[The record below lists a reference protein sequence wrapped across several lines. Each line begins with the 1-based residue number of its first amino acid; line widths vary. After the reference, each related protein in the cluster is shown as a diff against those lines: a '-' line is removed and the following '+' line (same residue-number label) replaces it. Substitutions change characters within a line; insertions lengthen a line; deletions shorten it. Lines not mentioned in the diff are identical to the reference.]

1 MIENRALTLDAYV
14 AIFRRRL
21 KIFLIAAIVAPLAGF
36 LISFAFTPKY
46 TSQALIL
53 VQGQKVP
60 DGYVGSA
67 VTEDLSQRV
76 VTIKQNVLSR
86 NRLQPMIERLGL
98 AKAGKEL
105 DDAVDDIQRNSNV
118 RVVITDLSLTGGGT
132 RNKSGQPA
140 SNMPAFYVT
149 YTARS
154 PRKAQ
159 QVCIELTSMLLQEKL
174 KSRAQVVQSSTEL
187 LNRQLEDAKRNLDDQ
202 DSKLATF
209 KKQYLGQL
217 PGDTDNNTKVLTAL
231 NSQLEATT
239 QAINRAQQDKAYTE
253 SLLAQ
258 QLASRNSSQTAS
270 DRAPQ
275 NAAAEMKAN
284 ANEPPEIRQLRL
296 QVRQYQEVIAAASR
310 EQKRVQAEINLHQGR
325 IALSPGLEEQYKQLT
340 RDYDTAQKSYQDLL
354 ARKSAPEMATGM
366 ERQEEAERMTLL
378 DPANLP
384 DAPTFPK
391 RSLFAGGGL
400 AGGLA
405 LGLGLALWMEMREK
419 AIRTE
424 QDVESALQMPT
435 LVSVPWLGS
444 AAAQGNGKRM
454 WSRSPAGNVDK
465 KDKQTI
471 EV

>member
-60 DGYVGSA
+60 DGYVQPA

-118 RVVITDLSLTGGGT
+118 RVVITDLSLTAGGT
-132 RNKSGQPA
+132 RKKSGQPA

-187 LNRQLEDAKRNLDDQ
+187 LNRQLENAKRNLDDQ

-231 NSQLEATT
+231 NSQLESTT

-284 ANEPPEIRQLRL
+284 VNEPPEIRQLRL

-340 RDYDTAQKSYQDLL
+340 RDFDTAQKSYQDLL
-354 ARKSAPEMATGM
+354 AKKSAPEMATDM
-366 ERQEEAERMTLL
+366 ERQEGAQQMTLL

-384 DAPTFPK
+384 NVPTFPK

-400 AGGLA
+400 AGGLV
-405 LGLGLALWMEMREK
+405 LGLGLALWMEIRDK

-424 QDVESALQMPT
+424 QDVEAALQMPT

-454 WSRSPAGNVDK
+454 WSRTPAGNADK